1 MMNVNYFEKRIAF
14 GMKIREIMRPV
25 RTIEKGDTVKQAA
38 KIMAENRIGSLV
50 VISGKKIIGIMTERD
65 ILIKITAQGKSS
77 DRVSVGEI
85 MTSRV
90 LTIWPDASLD
100 DAVYLMIEHKIKKLP
115 VVDETG
121 ELVGIVTATDVIAN
135 SSEVGEYFL
144 LG

>member
-1 MMNVNYFEKRIAF
+1 
-14 GMKIREIMRPV
+14 MKIREIMRPV
-25 RTIEKGDTVKQAA
+25 RTIEKEDTVKKAA

-65 ILIKITAQGKSS
+65 LLIKITAQGKSS
-77 DRVSVGEI
+77 DRVSIGEI